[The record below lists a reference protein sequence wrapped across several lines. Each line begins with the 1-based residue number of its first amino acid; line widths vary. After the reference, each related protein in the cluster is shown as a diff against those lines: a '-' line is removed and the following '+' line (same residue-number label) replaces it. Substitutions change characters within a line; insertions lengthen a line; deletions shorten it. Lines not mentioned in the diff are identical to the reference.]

1 MKVFF
6 HTLGC
11 KVNRYETEKMT
22 EQLASIGFTLT
33 EDSKSADLIVVNSCT
48 VTAESDRKTRQLT
61 RRYKRLNEKAV
72 ILLTGCMPQ
81 AFPTDAESLPA
92 DIILGNGSDRDVVS
106 AIESYLKNHNRIINI
121 SPHKKGEMFENG
133 VLESFS
139 ERTRAYMKI
148 EDGCDRGCTYCI
160 IPKARGRVRSRSLL
174 DIKSEA
180 ENLAKNGFSEIV
192 LVGINLSSY
201 GKDLNLTLADAV
213 KTVAAVSGVERV
225 RLGSLE
231 PDLTDHILLAKLKE
245 IKEFCPQFHLSLQSG
260 SEATLKRMNR
270 LYTAEE
276 YYALTE
282 KIKKIWSNGS
292 ITTDI
297 MVGFVGESDEEFNE
311 SLEFAKKVG
320 FLKAHIFP
328 YSVREGTFAANMDK
342 KLRVAEDI
350 KNRRAAIMAEECDRV
365 SFELLTALKGE
376 TRSVLFERFDGE
388 YSHGYSEDYIPVF
401 VKGLVPSGEIKKVQI
416 LETMKDGVLAKISE
430 VIL

>member
-1 MKVFF
+1 MRVFF

-11 KVNRYETEKMT
+11 KVNRYETEKML
-22 EQLASIGFTLT
+22 EQLGSIGFTLT
-33 EDSKSADLIVVNSCT
+33 EDFKSADLIVINSCT

-61 RRYKRLNEKAV
+61 RRFKRQNENAV

-81 AFPTDAESLPA
+81 AFPEDAKMLPA
-92 DIILGNGSDRDVVS
+92 DIILGNGSERDISGAVDTYFKS
-106 AIESYLKNHNRIINI
+106 HNRIISI

-160 IPKARGRVRSRSLL
+160 IPKARGRVRSRGLA
-174 DIKSEA
+174 DIKAEA
-180 ENLAKNGFSEIV
+180 ENLAKNGFKEIV

-201 GKDLNLTLADAV
+201 GKDLKLTLADAV
-213 KTVAAVSGVERV
+213 KTVAEVRSIERV

-231 PDLTDHILLAKLKE
+231 PDLTDDILLTRLKE

-260 SEATLKRMNR
+260 CDATLKRMNR

-276 YYALTE
+276 YYELTQ
-282 KIKKIWSNGS
+282 KIKSIWSNGS

-297 MVGFVGESDEEFNE
+297 MVGFIGESDEEFKQ
-311 SLEFAKKVG
+311 SLEFAGRVG

-328 YSVREGTFAANMDK
+328 YSVREGTFAANMNATD
-342 KLRVAEDI
+342 RVAEDV
-350 KNRRAAIMAEECDRV
+350 KNRRAAIMAEQCDK
-365 SFELLTALKGE
+365 SSTELLSSLKGE
-376 TRSVLFERFDGE
+376 SRSVLFERFDGE
-388 YSHGYSEDYIPVF
+388 FSHGYSEDYIPIY
-401 VKGLVPSGEIKKVQI
+401 VKKNISSGEIKNVKI
-416 LETMKDGVLAKISE
+416 LETLNDGVLAEI
-430 VIL
+430 I

>member
-1 MKVFF
+1 MRVFF

-11 KVNRYETEKMT
+11 KVNRYETEKML
-22 EQLASIGFTLT
+22 EQLGSIGFTLT
-33 EDSKSADLIVVNSCT
+33 EDFKSADLIVINSCT

-61 RRYKRLNEKAV
+61 RRFKRQNENAV

-81 AFPTDAESLPA
+81 AFPEDAKMLPA
-92 DIILGNGSDRDVVS
+92 DIILGNGSERDISGAVDTYFKS
-106 AIESYLKNHNRIINI
+106 HNRIISI

-160 IPKARGRVRSRSLL
+160 IPKARGRVRSRGLA
-174 DIKSEA
+174 DIKAEA
-180 ENLAKNGFSEIV
+180 ENLAKNGFKEIV

-201 GKDLNLTLADAV
+201 GKDLKLTLADAV
-213 KTVAAVSGVERV
+213 KTVAEVRGIERV

-231 PDLTDHILLAKLKE
+231 PDLTDAILLTRLKE

-260 SEATLKRMNR
+260 CDATLKRMNR

-276 YYALTE
+276 YYELTQ
-282 KIKKIWSNGS
+282 KIKSIWSNGS

-297 MVGFVGESDEEFNE
+297 MVGFIGESDEEFKQ
-311 SLEFAKKVG
+311 SLEFAGRVG

-328 YSVREGTFAANMDK
+328 YSVREGTFAANMNATD
-342 KLRVAEDI
+342 RVAEDV
-350 KNRRAAIMAEECDRV
+350 KNRRAAIMAEQCDK
-365 SFELLTALKGE
+365 SSTELLSSLKGE
-376 TRSVLFERFDGE
+376 SRSVLFERFDGE
-388 YSHGYSEDYIPVF
+388 FSHGYSEDYIPIY
-401 VKGLVPSGEIKKVQI
+401 VKKNISSGEIKNVKI
-416 LETMKDGVLAKISE
+416 LETLNDGVLAEI
-430 VIL
+430 I

>member
-1 MKVFF
+1 MRVFF

-11 KVNRYETEKMT
+11 KVNRYETERMT
-22 EQLASIGFTLT
+22 EQLASIGFSLT
-33 EDSKSADLIVVNSCT
+33 EDAKSADLIVINSCT

-61 RRYKRLNEKAV
+61 RRYKRLSENAV

-81 AFPTDAESLPA
+81 AFPTDAEALPA
-92 DIILGNGSDRDVVS
+92 DIILGNGSNRDVV
-106 AIESYLKNHNRIINI
+106 AAVETYFKNHNRIISI
-121 SPHKKGEMFENG
+121 SPHQKGEMFENG
-133 VLESFS
+133 GLESFS

-160 IPKARGRVRSRSLL
+160 IPKARGRVRSRSLA
-174 DIKSEA
+174 DIGLEA

-201 GKDLNLTLADAV
+201 GKDLNLSLADAV
-213 KTVAAVSGVERV
+213 KTVAEVNGVERV

-231 PDLTDHILLAKLKE
+231 PDLTDDILLAKLKE

-270 LYTAEE
+270 LYTAAE
-276 YYALTE
+276 YLELTK

-297 MVGFVGESDEEFNE
+297 MVGFIGESDEEFSQ

-350 KNRRAAIMAEECDRV
+350 KNRRAAIMAEECDKA
-365 SFELLTALKGE
+365 SAKLLDSLKGE
-376 TRSVLFERFDGE
+376 FRSVLFERFDGE
-388 YSHGYSEDYIPVF
+388 YSHGYSEDYIPIF
-401 VKGLVPSGEIKKVQI
+401 VKDNILSGEIKKVEI
-416 LETMKDGVLAKISE
+416 LGRIKDGVLAKT
-430 VIL
+430 VR

>member
-1 MKVFF
+1 MRVFI

-11 KVNRYETEKMT
+11 KVNRYETEKML
-22 EQLASIGFTLT
+22 EQLGSIGFTLT
-33 EDSKSADLIVVNSCT
+33 EDFKSADLIVINSCT

-61 RRYKRLNEKAV
+61 RRFKRQNENAV

-81 AFPTDAESLPA
+81 AFPEDAKMLPA
-92 DIILGNGSDRDVVS
+92 DIILGNGSERDISGAVDTYFKS
-106 AIESYLKNHNRIINI
+106 HNRIISI

-160 IPKARGRVRSRSLL
+160 IPKARGRVRSRGLA
-174 DIKSEA
+174 DIKAEA
-180 ENLAKNGFSEIV
+180 ENLAKNGFKVIV

-201 GKDLNLTLADAV
+201 GKDLKLTLADAV
-213 KTVAAVSGVERV
+213 KTVAEVRGIERV

-231 PDLTDHILLAKLKE
+231 PDLTDDILLTRLKE

-260 SEATLKRMNR
+260 CDATLKRMNR

-276 YYALTE
+276 YYELTQ
-282 KIKKIWSNGS
+282 KIKSIWSNGS

-297 MVGFVGESDEEFNE
+297 MVGFIGESDEEFKQ
-311 SLEFAKKVG
+311 SLEFAGRVG

-328 YSVREGTFAANMDK
+328 YSVREGTFAANMNATD
-342 KLRVAEDI
+342 RVAEDV
-350 KNRRAAIMAEECDRV
+350 KNRRAAIMAEQCDK
-365 SFELLTALKGE
+365 SSTELLSSLKGE
-376 TRSVLFERFDGE
+376 SRSVLFERFDGE
-388 YSHGYSEDYIPVF
+388 FSHVYSEDYIPIY
-401 VKGLVPSGEIKKVQI
+401 VKKNISSGEIKNVKI
-416 LETMKDGVLAKISE
+416 LETLNDGVLAEI
-430 VIL
+430 I

>member
-1 MKVFF
+1 MRVFF

-11 KVNRYETEKMT
+11 KVNRYETERMT
-22 EQLASIGFTLT
+22 EQLASIGFSLT
-33 EDSKSADLIVVNSCT
+33 EDAKSADLIVVNSCT

-61 RRYKRLNEKAV
+61 RRYKRLNENAV

-81 AFPTDAESLPA
+81 AFPTDAQALPA
-92 DIILGNGSDRDVVS
+92 DIILGNGSERDVVG
-106 AIESYLKNHNRIINI
+106 AVDSYFKNHNRIISI

-133 VLESFS
+133 GLESFS

-160 IPKARGRVRSRSLL
+160 IPKARGRVRSRSLA
-174 DIKSEA
+174 DIKLEA

-201 GKDLNLTLADAV
+201 GKDLNLSLADAV
-213 KTVAAVSGVERV
+213 KTVAEVNGVERV

-231 PDLTDHILLAKLKE
+231 PDLTDDILLARLKE

-270 LYTAEE
+270 LYTAAE
-276 YYALTE
+276 YFELTQ

-297 MVGFVGESDEEFNE
+297 MVGFIGESDEEFSQ

-350 KNRRAAIMAEECDRV
+350 KNRRAAIMAEECDKV
-365 SFELLTALKGE
+365 SLELLSGLKGE
-376 TRSVLFERFDGE
+376 SRSVLFERFDGE
-388 YSHGYSEDYIPVF
+388 FSHGYSEDYIPVYVEKNISSGDIKR
-401 VKGLVPSGEIKKVQI
+401 VKI
-416 LETMKDGVLAKISE
+416 LGTIKDGVIAEITE
-430 VIL
+430 

>member
-1 MKVFF
+1 MRVFF

-11 KVNRYETEKMT
+11 KVNRYETERML
-22 EQLASIGFTLT
+22 EQLISIGFVLT
-33 EDSKSADLIVVNSCT
+33 EDAKSADLIVVNSCT

-61 RRYKRLNEKAV
+61 RRYKRQNENAV

-81 AFPTDAESLPA
+81 AFPEDAKNLPA
-92 DIILGNGSDRDVVS
+92 DIILGNGSERDIVGAVD
-106 AIESYLKNHNRIINI
+106 SYFKNHNRIISI

-133 VLESFS
+133 GLESFS

-160 IPKARGRVRSRSLL
+160 IPKARGRVRSRSLAE
-174 DIKSEA
+174 IKCEA

-201 GKDLNLTLADAV
+201 GKDLNLNLADAV
-213 KTVAAVSGVERV
+213 KTVAETVGIKRV

-231 PDLTDHILLAKLKE
+231 PDLTDDALLSRLKE

-270 LYTAEE
+270 LYTAKE
-276 YYALTE
+276 YYELTQ
-282 KIKKIWSNGS
+282 KIKNLWSNGS

-297 MVGFVGESDEEFNE
+297 MVGFIGESENEFNE

-342 KLRVAEDI
+342 KQRVSEEV
-350 KNRRAAIMAEECDRV
+350 KSRRAAKMAEECDRA
-365 SFELLTALKGE
+365 SEALLKALAGQS
-376 TRSVLFERFDGE
+376 RQVLFERFDGE
-388 YSHGYSEDYIPVF
+388 FSHGYSEDYIPIF
-401 VKGLVPSGEIKKVQI
+401 VKKNISSGEIKSVKI
-416 LETMKDGVLAKISE
+416 LETLKDGVLAEITE
-430 VIL
+430 